1 MRMSVSK
8 IPASPKGPDEYER
21 RFRVGGARPAS
32 VEDVGLAELARKLA
46 PVRPSP
52 EAQAVPEYDQ
62 WGAAPIEA
70 ATPHSAVAF
79 VRGKPSGP
87 ARRDL
92 EATQISGFAVPCSRD
107 LRYPGPAT
115 GRRSGPWTRTLA
127 PVGAALLFGA
137 ALFVAVFVP
146 KGGSTGARSHI
157 TQPALVKIVGSG
169 ELPTA
174 VHADASPAATRSSAA
189 SEPSPNDLAAPTPVA
204 PQPTAPTSWARI
216 ATPWALSWRSQPLR
230 PAGPAPPEATAGPS
244 VTHVSVAA
252 PPDAPQRPAGAVPMV
267 ESEVV
272 PRAQP
277 DLARPTKLSRKTPVR
292 WMVAKTATTAPSAA
306 TEMRRKPQRP
316 GELIIPSA
324 PTAPQPAATSA
335 AAQEPVHPVTLFGTL
350 AGALGASTV
359 DQTAS
364 KGDWA
369 I

>member
-1 MRMSVSK
+1 MSFGNDRRNRGVRRSVRMSVSK
-8 IPASPKGPDEYER
+8 IPASPKDYPDEYER

-52 EAQAVPEYDQ
+52 EAQAVSEYDQ

-157 TQPALVKIVGSG
+157 MQPALVKIVGSG

-174 VHADASPAATRSSAA
+174 VHADASRAATRSSAA

-204 PQPTAPTSWARI
+204 PPPTAPTSWARI
-216 ATPWALSWRSQPLR
+216 ATPSALSS
-230 PAGPAPPEATAGPS
+230 AIS
-244 VTHVSVAA
+244 
-252 PPDAPQRPAGAVPMV
+252 
-267 ESEVV
+267 
-272 PRAQP
+272 
-277 DLARPTKLSRKTPVR
+277 
-292 WMVAKTATTAPSAA
+292 TATTGGTGAAGGDSRALRHTRQRSRAPRRPSAA
-306 TEMRRKPQRP
+306 CWGGADGREQGRSARTARSRPAHEAFPKNSRPLDGRQDCRDRAQRCHRD
-316 GELIIPSA
+316 A
-324 PTAPQPAATSA
+324 APAA
-335 AAQEPVHPVTLFGTL
+335 
-350 AGALGASTV
+350 AS
-359 DQTAS
+359 
-364 KGDWA
+364 W
-369 I
+369 